1 MVRGLME
8 ILKGT
13 LDIFVEGVLQIL
25 VRGSADVFFVRRTM
39 GVLEGVVGEG
49 VSVLVWVLGEE
60 LEGVVVLV
68 SVVVD
73 EFEGETHLQ
82 RHP

>member
-1 MVRGLME
+1 ME

-25 VRGSADVFFVRRTM
+25 VWGSADVFFVRRTM
-39 GVLEGVVGEG
+39 GVLEGVVVEG
-49 VSVLVWVLGEE
+49 VSVSVLVLVLVDD
-60 LEGVVVLV
+60 LEGVLV
-68 SVVVD
+68 SVLVLVD
-73 EFEGETHLQ
+73 DLEGEYHPQ

>member
-39 GVLEGVVGEG
+39 GVLEGVVVEGVLVSVLVLVDDLEG
-49 VSVLVWVLGEE
+49 VSVLVDD
-60 LEGVVVLV
+60 LEG
-68 SVVVD
+68 
-73 EFEGETHLQ
+73 EIHPQ

>member
-1 MVRGLME
+1 ME

-39 GVLEGVVGEG
+39 GVLEGVVVEG
-49 VSVLVWVLGEE
+49 VSVLVLVLVDD
-60 LEGVVVLV
+60 LEGVLVLV
-68 SVVVD
+68 LVLVD
-73 EFEGETHLQ
+73 DLEGEIHPQ

>member
-25 VRGSADVFFVRRTM
+25 VRESADVFFVRRTM
-39 GVLEGVVGEG
+39 GVLEGVVVERLVLVLVDDLEG
-49 VSVLVWVLGEE
+49 VSVSVS
-60 LEGVVVLV
+60 VLV
-68 SVVVD
+68 D
-73 EFEGETHLQ
+73 DLEGETHPQ

>member
-1 MVRGLME
+1 ME

-39 GVLEGVVGEG
+39 GVLEGGVVEG
-49 VSVLVWVLGEE
+49 VLVLALVLVDDLEGVLVSVSVLVDD
-60 LEGVVVLV
+60 LEG
-68 SVVVD
+68 
-73 EFEGETHLQ
+73 EIHPQ

>member
-39 GVLEGVVGEG
+39 GVLEGGVVEG
-49 VSVLVWVLGEE
+49 VLVLALVLVDD
-60 LEGVVVLV
+60 LEG
-68 SVVVD
+68 
-73 EFEGETHLQ
+73 EYHPQ

>member
-1 MVRGLME
+1 ME

-39 GVLEGVVGEG
+39 GVLEGVVVEG
-49 VSVLVWVLGEE
+49 VSVLVLVDD
-60 LEGVVVLV
+60 LEGVLVLV
-68 SVVVD
+68 SVLVD
-73 EFEGETHLQ
+73 DLEGEIHLQ